1 MHVSSISKLII
12 NFINNLKKFDK
23 NIILFNNEINN
34 DINNEINNHEY
45 QYNKVKKF
53 LKKFYEIF
61 IISNKYINKFFV
73 NQNNLLK
80 LNNIY
85 YTTNK
90 IYDNEIETYLNS
102 RFIGKNKNKIIKI
115 VNKKKDIKLD
125 DLHIKFFYNNKSE
138 YEIDKLIYNLILLFN
153 IVKKLFSIK
162 ERKINLIIFY
172 CDIRKEHYFNK
183 NIIDYENMN
192 SGISYSNNII
202 LFRKEEILKVFIHEL
217 LHNFGLDNLYDDSNI
232 KLTQIFKINSHNL
245 FNEAYIEFIA
255 IILHTMYFSC
265 IFSKNYNI
273 MREYFILFINYEIN
287 FSLIQLVKF
296 LNIYDIEFLDFFKK
310 NNYSENTN
318 TFSYIYLKFL
328 LIFNYNYFLN
338 NIISYNSISIYKEDY
353 IIYYLKYL
361 NNKGFLIFLNNLIN
375 NLKKNIKIYCK
386 KKQIICKSNRL
397 SICEINF

>member
-1 MHVSSISKLII
+1 MYISNISKIII
-12 NFINNLKKFDK
+12 NFIDNFKKFDK
-23 NIILFNNEINN
+23 NIILF
-34 DINNEINNHEY
+34 NNEINNHEY

-53 LKKFYEIF
+53 LIKFYENF
-61 IISNKYINKFFV
+61 IISKKYINKFFLKK
-73 NQNNLLK
+73 NNLLK
-80 LNNIY
+80 LDNIY

-90 IYDNEIETYLNS
+90 IFNYEIENYLNN

-115 VNKKKDIKLD
+115 VNKKKEIKLD
-125 DLHIKFFYNNKSE
+125 DLHINFFYNHKSE
-138 YEIDKLIYNLILLFN
+138 YEIDQIIYNLILLFN
-153 IVKKLFSIK
+153 IIKKLFNIN

-172 CDIRKEHYFNK
+172 CDIKKEHYFNK
-183 NIIDYENMN
+183 SVIDYENMN

-217 LHNFGLDNLYDDSNI
+217 LHNFGLDNLNDNSNT
-232 KLTQIFKINSHNL
+232 KLSKIFKINSDNL
-245 FNEAYIEFIA
+245 FNEAYIEFVA

-265 IFSKNYNI
+265 LFSENYSTMNYYFKIFIK
-273 MREYFILFINYEIN
+273 YEIN

-296 LNIYDIEFLDFFKK
+296 LNIYNMEFLDFFKK

-338 NIISYNSISIYKEDY
+338 SIISYNNISTYNENY
-353 IIYYLKYL
+353 IIYYLNYL
-361 NNKGFLIFLNNLIN
+361 NNNGLLIFLNNLIN
-375 NLKKNIKIYCK
+375 SLKQNIKIYCK

>member
-12 NFINNLKKFDK
+12 NFIDNLKKFDK

-34 DINNEINNHEY
+34 NEN

-73 NQNNLLK
+73 KQNNLLK
-80 LNNIY
+80 LNNNY
-85 YTTNK
+85 YTTIKNFN
-90 IYDNEIETYLNS
+90 YEMENYLNS
-102 RFIGKNKNKIIKI
+102 RFIGKNKNKIMKI
-115 VNKKKDIKLD
+115 VNKKKEIKLD

-172 CDIRKEHYFNK
+172 CDIKKEHYFNK
-183 NIIDYENMN
+183 SIIDYENMN
-192 SGISYSNNII
+192 SGISYYNNII

-217 LHNFGLDNLYDDSNI
+217 LHNFGLDNLYDNSNI
-232 KLTQIFKINSHNL
+232 KLTQIFKINSDNL

-255 IILHTMYFSC
+255 IILHTIYFSC
-265 IFSKNYNI
+265 LFSENYSTMNY
-273 MREYFILFINYEIN
+273 YFKIFINYEIN

-296 LNIYDIEFLDFFKK
+296 LNIYNIEFLDFFKK
-310 NNYSENTN
+310 NNYRENTN

-338 NIISYNSISIYKEDY
+338 NIISYNNISIYKEDY
-353 IIYYLKYL
+353 IIYYLKYF
-361 NNKGFLIFLNNLIN
+361 NNKGLLIFLNNLTN
-375 NLKKNIKIYCK
+375 NFKENIKIYCK
-386 KKQIICKSNRL
+386 KKPIICKSNRL